1 MAIVLS
7 QSWSFPGMGTHRDVY
22 EPPAHMFSVRQNKA
36 PCSLLLQLSY
46 WKQVFFSVLFSAT
59 FFFFKFPFGRAISL
73 LKICP
78 KHTSEGLSSVPSL
91 KKAVMCLRKKTHVLN
106 KLL

>member
-59 FFFFKFPFGRAISL
+59 FFFSNFLLEGQFHCLKF
-73 LKICP
+73 
-78 KHTSEGLSSVPSL
+78 VPSIL
-91 KKAVMCLRKKTHVLN
+91 QKGSPVFPASKRL
-106 KLL
+106 